1 MSKNKPKR
9 GVSILTYI
17 LSLVIVLFVGI
28 VGTYLVVGVNTANLI
43 PPNISENA
51 NNTEETESNVT
62 LGTIDELYRILNE
75 DYYGDVD
82 EQELIQGALQGMT
95 DAVDDPHTEYL
106 DSVESS
112 DLDDQISGSFEGI
125 GAEVVKEED
134 KVRVVSPIPESPAD
148 KAGILPND
156 YILEVD
162 GESIADMTVQEAVQ
176 LIRGPKGTEVDLLIE
191 RADNQFN
198 LAIERDSIPVES
210 VVCEQLEDNPE
221 IGLIQI
227 TRFNQPT
234 YQELVDAI
242 KALEEQDVKKFIFD
256 VRGNPGGLLDIA
268 LMMSNIFVDEGEPL
282 MQMKESEDYDPT
294 IFIADN
300 DQFGDFKFD
309 KNHEAVILVNE
320 GSASASEILAG
331 AMQNAG
337 IPVIGQPSYG
347 KGTVQSVYNL
357 SGGAEVKLTNK
368 IWLTAAGDWINEK
381 GITPDIEA
389 EQLGQGD
396 LLMVDPAQTYQLN
409 DQSEEVKNINALLDV
424 LGYEVPESDTYT
436 EQTASAVSSLQA
448 KHDLEQTG
456 QLAEATTLRLMQD
469 VRDYISEND
478 KQIERAVEYFNE

>member
-268 LMMSNIFVDEGEPL
+268 DR
-282 MQMKESEDYDPT
+282 K
-294 IFIADN
+294 
-300 DQFGDFKFD
+300 
-309 KNHEAVILVNE
+309 
-320 GSASASEILAG
+320 
-331 AMQNAG
+331 
-337 IPVIGQPSYG
+337 
-347 KGTVQSVYNL
+347 SV
-357 SGGAEVKLTNK
+357 V
-368 IWLTAAGDWINEK
+368 
-381 GITPDIEA
+381 
-389 EQLGQGD
+389 
-396 LLMVDPAQTYQLN
+396 
-409 DQSEEVKNINALLDV
+409 
-424 LGYEVPESDTYT
+424 
-436 EQTASAVSSLQA
+436 
-448 KHDLEQTG
+448 
-456 QLAEATTLRLMQD
+456 
-469 VRDYISEND
+469 
-478 KQIERAVEYFNE
+478 